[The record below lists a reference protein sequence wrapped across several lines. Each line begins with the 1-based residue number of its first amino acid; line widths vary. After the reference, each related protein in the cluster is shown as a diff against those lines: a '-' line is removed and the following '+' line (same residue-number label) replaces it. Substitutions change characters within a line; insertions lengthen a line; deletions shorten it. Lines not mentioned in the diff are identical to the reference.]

1 MGKNH
6 QDNQPNEETS
16 IQTAKEFLAKKQYD
30 ELLTWVNDLLENGE
44 KDWLYRIRAIATVY
58 GSYKYPGDESEFL
71 TAFDDIE
78 KALELSYS
86 ESNLRIKHWILGSAI
101 DYYHNS
107 GLFLPLFE
115 YTVDHTQDRLLV
127 RDSSLDGKDYISK
140 LPYGVYI
147 TDHKENYR
155 ARLHVLNEL
164 IQLTGKPEYYEQR
177 AVDHKKQNDLLLA
190 LEDISKSIELEPTA
204 QRYMLKAEIEIASNL
219 LENALLSS
227 DQAYDHGASQEECL
241 DRKLSIYKRLSR
253 YSDALTVLDQLL
265 TLDVLSEKNL
275 NDKFLLLYDLKRYP
289 EALIVLD
296 DMIALSPPQSV
307 NPDDF
312 IAPQISNSYARK
324 LDVMLRM
331 EDYDAYSSLI
341 KSFLAQ
347 KLDLSLIY
355 YLSSLIKKHQYNV
368 ILNHFQNEQ
377 NNYPVIKWFL
387 ICAYIGL
394 DDKVNASHLI
404 RQINC
409 EEVFIATSGY
419 YNIWN
424 RNQLLEVDQLHRDD
438 SIASLFESLNL
449 KKMSFLLFLE
459 LILALTNNHL
469 KIKSQYADQG
479 GAANDDAPAEIDH
492 AIVALGDTDFV
503 DSRDSLGE
511 YSYDESA
518 FRNLPD
524 INSIISEMK
533 SEPSYI
539 DGTDKFTPELHAKQK
554 LLKGLDQWEKFP
566 TCVEEMLWGIE
577 RELTKILDIQ
587 SIHKIN
593 KAKEEERNRI
603 LANLSH
609 SIKNMLKAVI
619 DPLMNLRDEIPQKA
633 VIIDNAIKGANL
645 IREIVNAINLSFK
658 TTLEELKWDVLNQG
672 KESMTLQDMVVDS
685 LRYSVSNMFDSRYFP
700 AFSENYF
707 PRSVAKKQYEQIKS
721 QWNDVSAGD
730 VRLIKDF
737 LDQHMFRLELNLDES
752 RDYHVGNEKSS
763 AIKLLILFQ
772 EIIFN
777 AVKYASYVSHT
788 DRQVVIMLASH
799 GDNLTLTVRNS
810 FNPKV
815 QAKTTGVGK
824 VVIEN
829 FARVLGCEP
838 MISTDSNTYSISLE
852 FKNIWRNNAENFVH

>member
-312 IAPQISNSYARK
+312 LAPQISNSYARK

-469 KIKSQYADQG
+469 KIKSQYVDQG

-554 LLKGLDQWEKFP
+554 LLKGLGQWEKFP

-593 KAKEEERNRI
+593 EAKEEERNRI

-672 KESMTLQDMVVDS
+672 KESMTLQDMVLDS

-700 AFSENYF
+700 AYSEKYF
-707 PRSVAKKQYEQIKS
+707 PRSLSKDQYDKIRS
-721 QWNDVSAGD
+721 MWNEVSALG
-730 VRLIKDF
+730 VSEIKNF
-737 LDQHMFRLELNLDES
+737 LEQHMFRLELDLNES

-777 AVKYASYVSHT
+777 AVKYASYVPFPERRVEIT
-788 DRQVVIMLASH
+788 LASH
-799 GDNLTLTVRNS
+799 GNKLELKVINS
-810 FNPKV
+810 FDSKV

-838 MISTDSNTYSISLE
+838 LVKTEDEAYSISLE
-852 FKNIWRNNAENFVH
+852 FKNLWRKDVG

>member
-1 MGKNH
+1 MKKKH
-6 QDNQPNEETS
+6 QDNQPNKEAL
-16 IQTAKEFLAKKQYD
+16 IQTAKEFLAKEQYD
-30 ELLTWVNDLLENGE
+30 ELLVWVNAQLELEEQDLY
-44 KDWLYRIRAIATVY
+44 YRIRAIAKVY
-58 GSYKYPGDESEFL
+58 KSYVAPGDASEFL

-115 YTVDHTQDRLLV
+115 YTVDHTQDELLV

-204 QRYMLKAEIEIASNL
+204 PRYMLKADIEIAVNH
-219 LENALLSS
+219 LEDALQSS
-227 DQAYDHGASQEECL
+227 DLAHEHGASQVEYLEK
-241 DRKLSIYKRLSR
+241 KLSIYKRLSR
-253 YSDALTVLDQLL
+253 YSEALTVLDQLL

-296 DMIALSPPQSV
+296 DMIEFSPPQAV
-307 NPDDF
+307 NPKYF
-312 IAPQISNSYARK
+312 LAPKISKSYARK

-424 RNQLLEVDQLHRDD
+424 RNRLLEVDQLHRDD

-518 FRNLPD
+518 FLNLPD
-524 INSIISEMK
+524 INGIISEMK

-539 DGTDKFTPELHAKQK
+539 DGTDRLTPELRAKQR
-554 LLKGLDQWEKFP
+554 LLKGLHKGEKFP

-593 KAKEEERNRI
+593 EAKEEERNRI

-658 TTLEELKWDVLNQG
+658 TTLEELKWDVLNPG
-672 KESMTLQDMVVDS
+672 VESMTLQDMVVDS

-721 QWNDVSAGD
+721 QWNEVSALG
-730 VRLIKDF
+730 VSEIKNF
-737 LDQHMFRLELNLDES
+737 LEQHMFRLELDLNES

-852 FKNIWRNNAENFVH
+852 FKNIWRNNAENTVH

>member
-58 GSYKYPGDESEFL
+58 GSYKDPGDDSEFL
-71 TAFDDIE
+71 TAFNDIE

-312 IAPQISNSYARK
+312 LAPQISNSYARK

-404 RQINC
+404 RHINC

-424 RNQLLEVDQLHRDD
+424 RIQLLEVDQLHRDD
-438 SIASLFESLNL
+438 SVASLFGSLNL

-469 KIKSQYADQG
+469 KIKSQYVDQG

-554 LLKGLDQWEKFP
+554 LLKGLRQWEKFP

-593 KAKEEERNRI
+593 EAKEEERNRI

-609 SIKNMLKAVI
+609 SIKNMLKSVI
-619 DPLMNLRDEIPQKA
+619 DPLINLREELPQKA
-633 VIIDNAIKGANL
+633 VIINNAIKGANL
-645 IREIVNAINLSFK
+645 IREIVNAINLSFQ
-658 TTLEELKWDVLNQG
+658 TTLEELRWDVLNPG
-672 KESMTLQDMVVDS
+672 GESMTLQDMVVDS
-685 LRYSVSNMFDSRYFP
+685 LKYSVSNMFDSRYFP
-700 AFSENYF
+700 AFSEKYF
-707 PRSVAKKQYEQIKS
+707 PRALAKVQYENIRS
-721 QWNDVSAGD
+721 NWNEVSAGD
-730 VRLIKDF
+730 IPQIKGF
-737 LDQHMFRLELNLDES
+737 LDQYMFHLELNLDES
-752 RDYHVGNEKSS
+752 QDYHVGNDKSS

-777 AVKYASYVSHT
+777 AVKYTAYVPFPERRVEIT
-788 DRQVVIMLASH
+788 LASH
-799 GDNLTLTVRNS
+799 GDKMVLAVKNS
-810 FNPKV
+810 FDPKV

-824 VVIEN
+824 LVIEN
-829 FARVLGCEP
+829 FARVFGCIPVIEETEN
-838 MISTDSNTYSISLE
+838 IYSISLE
-852 FKNIWRNNAENFVH
+852 FDNLWYRKEADA